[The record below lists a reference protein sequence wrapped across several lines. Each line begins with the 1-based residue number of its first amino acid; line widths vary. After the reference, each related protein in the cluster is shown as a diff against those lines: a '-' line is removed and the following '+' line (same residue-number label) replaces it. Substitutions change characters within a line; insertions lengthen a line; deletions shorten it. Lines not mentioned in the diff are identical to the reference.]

1 MPSLHDFEHLLI
13 WFQAILFAF
22 PTYLGAKAFL
32 GRERQIYLTLTVV
45 VMTFCILFG
54 ALAQHASDEELA
66 QETSARATLQARVEE
81 LQETVGRLS
90 GNGAFPVI
98 LAGLTTQENAGRL
111 IMRNYTKAP
120 LMGVKVEYTCM
131 PSPISLSESV
141 GTVPPNSVV
150 DLATLLPL
158 NTCRAFAV
166 TSPTTPPM
174 AAWVIRITT
183 QSGEFSESMLFRRG
197 PGCPMWDWT
206 AQVDQLPGIGL
217 KDGKYA
223 LVGQDKLLW
232 HTDGWVN
239 QKCNSR
245 SVTGSY

>member
-32 GRERQIYLTLTVV
+32 GWERQIYLTLTVV
-45 VMTFCILFG
+45 VTIFCILFG
-54 ALAQHASDEELA
+54 ALARHASDEELA

-98 LAGLTTQENAGRL
+98 LAGLTTQESAARL

-166 TSPTTPPM
+166 TSPTTHHR
-174 AAWVIRITT
+174 WR
-183 QSGEFSESMLFRRG
+183 
-197 PGCPMWDWT
+197 
-206 AQVDQLPGIGL
+206 PGISGSQL
-217 KDGKYA
+217 RAANLANPCYSGVVRVVQCGIGPRRWTNSQE
-223 LVGQDKLLW
+223 LV
-232 HTDGWVN
+232 
-239 QKCNSR
+239 
-245 SVTGSY
+245 